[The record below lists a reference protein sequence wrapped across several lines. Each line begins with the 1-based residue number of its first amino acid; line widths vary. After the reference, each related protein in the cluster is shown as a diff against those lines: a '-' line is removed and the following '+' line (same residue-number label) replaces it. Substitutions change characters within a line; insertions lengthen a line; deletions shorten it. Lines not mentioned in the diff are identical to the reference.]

1 MQWLL
6 LIFVFNGLVT
16 LNLYCLTISEI
27 RLAEAREQVIK
38 HRCAVCDGDGPRH
51 LLNNSFAHPLLG
63 NVAKEYLILRID
75 RDLSENAIF

>member
-1 MQWLL
+1 M
-6 LIFVFNGLVT
+6 
-16 LNLYCLTISEI
+16 
-27 RLAEAREQVIK
+27 
-38 HRCAVCDGDGPRH
+38 CDGDGPRH